1 MRRPKIIPLY
11 AVRGAVSPQVE
22 RLKYR
27 SQMALTTERCRA
39 LAARLF
45 QVAGAAGLYTQH
57 RYGRILAD
65 ISAGRQHVTNQYEM
79 HAREWGA
86 HLLGHPMREDVM
98 R

>member
-1 MRRPKIIPLY
+1 
-11 AVRGAVSPQVE
+11 
-22 RLKYR
+22 
-27 SQMALTTERCRA
+27 MALTTERCRA

-45 QVAGAAGLYTQH
+45 QVAGAAGLYSQH

-65 ISAGRQHVTNQYEM
+65 INAGRQHVTNQSEM

-86 HLLGHPMREDVM
+86 HLLGHPLREDLM